1 MRLQSMS
8 LAGFRCFGS
17 NPHTI
22 EFGSDLLA
30 IVGPNASGKT
40 TVLQA
45 LCKLFGVTRAQR
57 TVRRS
62 DFHLPHDVP
71 PDDRTTRAMF
81 IDVIIALPELAK
93 GPATAHTVAPA
104 FKHMQLAGPGTTP
117 VCRMRL
123 EAQWEDDGTAEG
135 EVTQNLYWVDKL
147 DEKITD
153 ADRRVVAPLDRG
165 NIQVYYTPAARDAQA
180 QIRASTGA
188 LAARLLRAIEW
199 SAKTKGTV
207 ESATKTLSVA
217 FGGEAAIKAISSALS
232 ERWKEL
238 HDEKTDT
245 DPALTLTS
253 QRFEEVI
260 ARIQVLFNK
269 GPASI
274 QRGLDALSDGQQS
287 LFYFALAA
295 AVFDLEKDAVAGKI
309 KGFRTDD
316 LRIPALSIFAM
327 EEPENH
333 LSPYYLSRIVSQTR
347 SIIGGNTAQAII
359 TSHSPAVLSR
369 VDPTE
374 VRYCRCDEK
383 TRLTTVKTVTLPEKD
398 EEAIKFVRGAMLA
411 FPELYFARFVL
422 LVEGDSERL
431 VLPKLAEADGFLFD
445 PSFVAIAPLGG
456 RHVQHFWRLLKGLDI
471 PFATLLDL
479 DLGREGGGF
488 GRIKTALGY
497 LIENG
502 ADRTE
507 LLKLDNGSVL
517 TPAEFEEMHEW
528 DAYES
533 LPGWIEFIASYGVYF
548 STPLDL
554 DMAML
559 KAYPDAYKAAIPKG
573 GGPKMTPE
581 NAAKV
586 VLGENGPGLDAY
598 KTVYPGYDAHM
609 PAYRYHFL
617 THSKPAT
624 HLRAFA
630 HLDEEK
636 LETAMPETYRNLLNH
651 ISDNLKRD

>member
-1 MRLQSMS
+1 MS
-8 LAGFRCFGS
+8 
-17 NPHTI
+17 
-22 EFGSDLLA
+22 
-30 IVGPNASGKT
+30 
-40 TVLQA
+40 
-45 LCKLFGVTRAQR
+45 
-57 TVRRS
+57 
-62 DFHLPHDVP
+62 
-71 PDDRTTRAMF
+71 

-93 GPATAHTVAPA
+93 GSATAHTTAPA
-104 FKHMQLAGPGTTP
+104 FKHMQLAGTGATP

-147 DEKITD
+147 DEKIVD
-153 ADRRVVAPLDRG
+153 ADKRVVAPLDRG
-165 NIQVYYTPAARDAQA
+165 NIQVYYTPATRDAEA

-207 ESATKTLSVA
+207 ESATKTLSTA
-217 FGGEAAIKAISSALS
+217 FGGEAAIQAISSALS

-245 DPALTLTS
+245 DTALTLTS
-253 QRFEEVI
+253 QRFEEVV

-295 AVFDLEKDAVAGKI
+295 AVFDLEKNAVAGKI

-316 LRIPALSIFAM
+316 LRIPALSIFAI

-347 SIIGGNTAQAII
+347 SIIEGDTAQAII

-369 VDPTE
+369 VDPEE

-383 TRLTTVKTVTLPEKD
+383 TRQTTVKAVKLPEKD
-398 EEAIKFVRGAMLA
+398 EEAIKFVRGAILA

-488 GRIKTALGY
+488 GRIKTAIRH
-497 LIENG
+497 LI
-502 ADRTE
+502 
-507 LLKLDNGSVL
+507 DNGVPRENLLTTSDKKVL
-517 TPAEFEEMHEW
+517 TEKEFAAMHEW
-528 DAYES
+528 TEYKY
-533 LPGWIEFIASYGVYF
+533 LQGWSDVLANYGVFF
-548 STPLDL
+548 SAPLDL

-559 KAYPDAYKAAIPKG
+559 NAYPTAYKATIPKG

-586 VLGENGPGLDAY
+586 VLGEAGPGLDAY
-598 KTVYPGYDAHM
+598 KTAYPGYDAHM

-636 LETAMPETYRNLLNH
+636 LETALPDTYRKLLNH